1 MSTCHWCHVME
12 RESFEDDEVA
22 RLLNQYFVSIKVDR
36 EERPDID
43 TVYMNVCQGM
53 TGHGGWPLTIIMTPD
68 KKPFFASTYLPKHD
82 RSGLAGMMSI
92 LPRIAEIWQTDKLS
106 CYEVGNRINDWLKQA
121 GTLAPSHDKI
131 KADAFDKA
139 FQYFAHVYDPEYGGF
154 GNAPKFPTPH
164 NLYFL
169 LRYWYYTGEELALE
183 MVEKTLQCM
192 YKGGIYDHIGFGF
205 ARYSTDRFWLVPHF
219 EKMLYDNALLAI
231 AFVETYQATGK
242 ELYARI
248 AREVF
253 AYLLREMTSAEGG
266 FYSAQ
271 DADSEGEEGKFYLWT
286 PAQVVEVLGD
296 SAGMKF
302 CSYYGI
308 TPQGNF
314 EGKSIPNLLNSE
326 FPEEERQQI
335 EAMRLKLFDSRSQR
349 VAPFKD
355 DKILLSWNGFMIAAL
370 ALGGR
375 AFNEPLYI
383 EKAQA
388 ALAFM
393 ESHMRVGGRYMLRYR
408 DGEAAHPALAED
420 YAALV
425 WGLLEMHRS
434 TLKPSYLQKALQ
446 VNAEMVN
453 LFWDEE
459 QYAFLYYGKD
469 SEQLL
474 INPRE
479 VYDGA
484 IPSPNSLAA
493 RNLVW
498 LGRLTGDQEINR
510 RAEMIFAAF
519 SEQVSH
525 NPWAHAYF
533 LLAAMAN
540 HYAGKDII
548 IRGDWHE
555 QGTREMIF
563 RLNRA
568 FVPDTTLALKTDQ
581 DELLSQLIP
590 FSKAMHR
597 VNGQVTAY
605 VCEAFACREPVFS
618 AEHLYQVVTSSQH
631 EA

>member
-1 MSTCHWCHVME
+1 
-12 RESFEDDEVA
+12 
-22 RLLNQYFVSIKVDR
+22 
-36 EERPDID
+36 
-43 TVYMNVCQGM
+43 
-53 TGHGGWPLTIIMTPD
+53 
-68 KKPFFASTYLPKHD
+68 
-82 RSGLAGMMSI
+82 
-92 LPRIAEIWQTDKLS
+92 
-106 CYEVGNRINDWLKQA
+106 
-121 GTLAPSHDKI
+121 
-131 KADAFDKA
+131 
-139 FQYFAHVYDPEYGGF
+139 
-154 GNAPKFPTPH
+154 
-164 NLYFL
+164 
-169 LRYWYYTGEELALE
+169 
-183 MVEKTLQCM
+183 
-192 YKGGIYDHIGFGF
+192 
-205 ARYSTDRFWLVPHF
+205 
-219 EKMLYDNALLAI
+219 
-231 AFVETYQATGK
+231 
-242 ELYARI
+242 
-248 AREVF
+248 
-253 AYLLREMTSAEGG
+253 
-266 FYSAQ
+266 
-271 DADSEGEEGKFYLWT
+271 
-286 PAQVVEVLGD
+286 
-296 SAGMKF
+296 
-302 CSYYGI
+302 
-308 TPQGNF
+308 
-314 EGKSIPNLLNSE
+314 
-326 FPEEERQQI
+326 
-335 EAMRLKLFDSRSQR
+335 MRLKLFDSRSQR

-568 FVPDTTLALKTDQ
+568 FVRTP
-581 DELLSQLIP
+581 P
-590 FSKAMHR
+590 WR
-597 VNGQVTAY
+597 
-605 VCEAFACREPVFS
+605 
-618 AEHLYQVVTSSQH
+618 
-631 EA
+631 

>member
-1 MSTCHWCHVME
+1 ME

-22 RLLNQYFVSIKVDR
+22 RLLNKHFVSIKVDR

-68 KKPFFASTYLPKHD
+68 KKPFFAATYLPKHD
-82 RSGLAGMMSI
+82 RSGLSGMMSI

-106 CYEVGNRINDWLKQA
+106 CYNIGDRINDWLKDA
-121 GTLAPSHDKI
+121 SKSAKNHNEI
-131 KADAFDKA
+131 KADVFDKA
-139 FQYFAHVYDPEYGGF
+139 FQYFSHVYDPEYGGF

-169 LRYWYYTGEELALE
+169 LRYWYYTGEEMALE
-183 MVEKTLQCM
+183 MVEKTLQFM

-205 ARYSTDRFWLVPHF
+205 ARYSTDRMWLVPHF

-253 AYLLREMTSAEGG
+253 TYVVREMTSTEGG
-266 FYSAQ
+266 FFSAQ

-286 PAQVVEVLGD
+286 PAQVVEVLGQ
-296 SAGMKF
+296 SAGMKY

-314 EGKSIPNLLNSE
+314 EGNSIPNLLNSDLT
-326 FPEEERQQI
+326 EEERHQI
-335 EAMRLKLFDSRSQR
+335 EPMRDKLFNYRSQR

-355 DKILLSWNGFMIAAL
+355 DKVLLSWNGFMIAAL

-375 AFNEPLYI
+375 VLNEPSYI

-388 ALAFM
+388 ALDFI
-393 ESHMRVGGRYMLRYR
+393 ESHMRVGDRYMLRYR
-408 DGEAAHPALAED
+408 EGEAANPALAED

-425 WGLLEMHRS
+425 WGLLEMYRS
-434 TLKPSYLQKALQ
+434 TLKPQYLQRALE
-446 VNAEMVN
+446 VNAEMVK
-453 LFWDEE
+453 LFWDDD
-459 QYAFLYYGKD
+459 QYGFYYYGKD
-469 SEQLL
+469 SEELL

-484 IPSPNSLAA
+484 VPSPNSLAA

-498 LGRLTGDQEINR
+498 LRQLTGDQEINR
-510 RAEMIFAAF
+510 LTERILKAF

-525 NPWAHAYF
+525 HPWAYTYF

-548 IRGDWHE
+548 IAGDWHE
-555 QGTREMIF
+555 EDTWDMLSK
-563 RLNRA
+563 LNQT
-568 FVPDTTLALKTDQ
+568 FIPDSTLALKTSQ
-581 DELLSQLIP
+581 DTLINELIP
-590 FSKAMHR
+590 FSKEMNK
-597 VNGQVTAY
+597 VNQQVTAY
-605 VCEAFACREPVFS
+605 VCEGFSCREPIFS
-618 AEHLYQVVTSSQH
+618 AERLYEVMTVSPNQ
-631 EA
+631 A